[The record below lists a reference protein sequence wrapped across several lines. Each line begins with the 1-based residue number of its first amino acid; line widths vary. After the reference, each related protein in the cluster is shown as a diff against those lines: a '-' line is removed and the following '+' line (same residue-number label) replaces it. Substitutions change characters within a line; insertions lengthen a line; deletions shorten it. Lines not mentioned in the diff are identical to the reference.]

1 MPERLFHNTEDSPH
15 AWFHIPCK
23 TARTYS
29 LKFSSPGAVITA
41 CCAKLSVF
49 LVKLRYHSAP
59 GGSAITAPNN
69 HDTGGYAY
77 LQKTV
82 WYRLRIPG
90 LHARDTFCSRQLLL
104 SAPFHYILHWYQN
117 RGPSHTAGTAGSGK
131 PSWTVYILYPEGL
144 LDKKNMEP
152 GVWGS
157 MHCAGWLLSCRLLCL
172 ISSPEKDIPK
182 AGTGIVCTASS
193 DMQPAIAAII
203 LSIAFSSCSF
213 SVNNNIFSKFIV
225 FLFLIT
231 IKRNNRFSGGCS
243 SLICLL
249 VLSQFR
255 FFC

>member
-1 MPERLFHNTEDSPH
+1 MYFPVYCLALMPERLFHNTEDSPH

-117 RGPSHTAGTAGSGK
+117 RGR
-131 PSWTVYILYPEGL
+131 VILQELRVQGNPHGR
-144 LDKKNMEP
+144 
-152 GVWGS
+152 
-157 MHCAGWLLSCRLLCL
+157 C
-172 ISSPEKDIPK
+172 
-182 AGTGIVCTASS
+182 
-193 DMQPAIAAII
+193 
-203 LSIAFSSCSF
+203 
-213 SVNNNIFSKFIV
+213 IFFTQRDS
-225 FLFLIT
+225 
-231 IKRNNRFSGGCS
+231 
-243 SLICLL
+243 
-249 VLSQFR
+249 
-255 FFC
+255 